1 MHISLFFLCV
11 SSLEKAVAQP
21 MVELMPAPK
30 VMTSTDLMPMV
41 AVAELTLMHSPTTN
55 LVLAVAAVE
64 LALMVAAT
72 THLTLRKGTEAER
85 KSCSGKKN
93 EVVHSITKLPTP
105 PQPVKAGGSVVVLK
119 EKLLLPQSSYVFP
132 PLWPAS
138 RFLEAKAGSK
148 TPTKGGLNLL
158 VMSFGIH

>member
-1 MHISLFFLCV
+1 
-11 SSLEKAVAQP
+11 

-41 AVAELTLMHSPTTN
+41 AVVELTLI
-55 LVLAVAAVE
+55 LLAETA
-64 LALMVAAT
+64 
-72 THLTLRKGTEAER
+72 HLTLRKGTEAER